1 MGIRR
6 RNLQKVPIDD
16 LGLAQELFVLAVADV
31 FALDFLPALDFV
43 HRTND
48 AAELVL
54 LKVNLLERVAA
65 LP

>member
-1 MGIRR
+1 M
-6 RNLQKVPIDD
+6 PIDD